1 MLIKVQLTA
10 SGTATI
16 TNGDTL
22 TPLRAITLEDAR
34 HQVTDHLTR
43 LAREQGGPVITH
55 LVDPDGEYNL
65 CFSPD
70 GNVTMATSDQVEN
83 ALNTPKPPE
92 ATPEAEPVV
101 SSPEVE
107 PVVDEP
113 LPAQLHLPEAIE
125 PPTKPEPEPE
135 RSMPA
140 PSQDLEP
147 EPAPKQVQI
156 QTPQPVQTPIVFTA
170 PQPQNTQ
177 PPAAPPAAPPTP
189 MPVVSAQPAQPQYA
203 PTPAPVLDQTP
214 QLPEQNQQFYPDAAL
229 NQPQPTANPVPSSFL
244 TQSAASGPKPTGWRA
259 VAGRLGLKVQASQA
273 QSQQWADER
282 TVSQHWPGPRTIA
295 VLNGK
300 GGAGKTPTS
309 ILLASYFARLGSGA
323 VVAADGNVTRGT
335 LGWRTEQGP
344 HNATILDMVPKTEA
358 LMDPSARNGD
368 VAAYTHHQT
377 IDQFDV
383 LRSNPLLLST
393 EQKLSPE
400 ELDGIQQVLT
410 RYYRMI
416 IWDTGNDE
424 GDSLWLRI
432 VSHADQIVVATTTR
446 TDHAEAGRLL
456 LQGLSGRDE
465 RSAALAA
472 NAVVV
477 ISQADR
483 EEPPATSLVDG
494 FAGIAREVVTIP
506 YDRAM
511 REQWLRS
518 DKLAP
523 ATRAA
528 WLHAAAAVARG
539 L

>member
-1 MLIKVQLTA
+1 MI
-10 SGTATI
+10 
-16 TNGDTL
+16 TL
-22 TPLRAITLEDAR
+22 TIGPDGSGSYEDENGIEPLAASNSEQLRALLLGKAASRAR
-34 HQVTDHLTR
+34 AQNQVVSVTARDTSGVAYLLVSPSGAIK
-43 LAREQGGPVITH
+43 LA
-55 LVDPDGEYNL
+55 D
-65 CFSPD
+65 
-70 GNVTMATSDQVEN
+70 
-83 ALNTPKPPE
+83 KPPTQQPAPPQ
-92 ATPEAEPVV
+92 ATPA
-101 SSPEVE
+101 PEE
-107 PVVDEP
+107 ND
-113 LPAQLHLPEAIE
+113 LAAQVLAAYQTH
-125 PPTKPEPEPE
+125 
-135 RSMPA
+135 
-140 PSQDLEP
+140 SQ
-147 EPAPKQVQI
+147 
-156 QTPQPVQTPIVFTA
+156 QP
-170 PQPQNTQ
+170 
-177 PPAAPPAAPPTP
+177 
-189 MPVVSAQPAQPQYA
+189 VSAQPPAGPLNQNMPQPAPQRAPQPMAQQGLPGQPVPGQQVAATQPLAQA
-203 PTPAPVLDQTP
+203 PTPPPVVPSQQPVPQQSVPQQGVQVSPPVLRAR
-214 QLPEQNQQFYPDAAL
+214 PD
-229 NQPQPTANPVPSSFL
+229 SFL
-244 TQSAASGPKPTGWRA
+244 AKSAAGGPKPTGWRA
-259 VAGRLGLKVQASQA
+259 VAGRLGFKVQASQA
-273 QSQQWADER
+273 QCQQWEDER

-309 ILLASYFARLGSGA
+309 ILLASNFARLGSGS

-344 HNATILDMVPKTEA
+344 HSATILDMVPQTEA

-456 LQGLSGRDE
+456 LQGLSSRDE

-506 YDRAM
+506 YDRSM

>member
-1 MLIKVQLTA
+1 MITLTIGPDGSGSYEDENGFEALTA
-10 SGTATI
+10 S
-16 TNGDTL
+16 DSEQ
-22 TPLRAITLEDAR
+22 LRALLLGKAASRAR
-34 HQVTDHLTR
+34 AQNQVVSVTARDTSGVAYLLVSPSGAIK
-43 LAREQGGPVITH
+43 LA
-55 LVDPDGEYNL
+55 D
-65 CFSPD
+65 
-70 GNVTMATSDQVEN
+70 
-83 ALNTPKPPE
+83 KPP
-92 ATPEAEPVV
+92 
-101 SSPEVE
+101 
-107 PVVDEP
+107 
-113 LPAQLHLPEAIE
+113 
-125 PPTKPEPEPE
+125 
-135 RSMPA
+135 
-140 PSQDLEP
+140 
-147 EPAPKQVQI
+147 
-156 QTPQPVQTPIVFTA
+156 
-170 PQPQNTQ
+170 TQ
-177 PPAAPPAAPPTP
+177 
-189 MPVVSAQPAQPQYA
+189 Q
-203 PTPAPVLDQTP
+203 PTPAPQTNAAPDLAAQVLAAYQTHSQQPVSP
-214 QLPEQNQQFYPDAAL
+214 QAPAGPL
-229 NQPQPTANPVPSSFL
+229 NQNMPQPAPQQALPQPMPQPVNQPVAATQPLAQAPTPPPVVPSQQPVPQPVPQQPVPQQSVPQPVNQPVPGQGVQVSAPVLRARPDSFL
-244 TQSAASGPKPTGWRA
+244 AKSAAGGPKPTGWRA
-259 VAGRLGLKVQASQA
+259 VAYRLGFKVQASQA
-273 QSQQWADER
+273 QCQQWEDER

-309 ILLASYFARLGSGA
+309 ILLASNFARLGSGS

-344 HNATILDMVPKTEA
+344 HNATILDMVPQTEA

-432 VSHADQIVVATTTR
+432 VSHADQIVIATTTR

-506 YDRAM
+506 YDRSM

>member
-1 MLIKVQLTA
+1 MITLTIGPDGSGSYEDENGFEALAASDSEQLRALLLGKAASRARSQNQAVSVTARDA
-10 SGTATI
+10 SGVAYLLVSPSGAIKLADKPPTQQP
-16 TNGDTL
+16 
-22 TPLRAITLEDAR
+22 TPLPPQTNAAPDLAA
-34 HQVTDHLTR
+34 QV
-43 LAREQGGPVITH
+43 LAAYQTHSQQPVSPQPPAGPVNQNM
-55 LVDPDGEYNL
+55 P
-65 CFSPD
+65 
-70 GNVTMATSDQVEN
+70 QQ
-83 ALNTPKPPE
+83 ALSQPMPQQGLPQQ
-92 ATPEAEPVV
+92 PVPQAV
-101 SSPEVE
+101 
-107 PVVDEP
+107 
-113 LPAQLHLPEAIE
+113 
-125 PPTKPEPEPE
+125 
-135 RSMPA
+135 
-140 PSQDLEP
+140 
-147 EPAPKQVQI
+147 
-156 QTPQPVQTPIVFTA
+156 PQPVNQPI
-170 PQPQNTQ
+170 PQQGVQ
-177 PPAAPPAAPPTP
+177 
-189 MPVVSAQPAQPQYA
+189 VSP
-203 PTPAPVLDQTP
+203 PVLRAR
-214 QLPEQNQQFYPDAAL
+214 PD
-229 NQPQPTANPVPSSFL
+229 SFL
-244 TQSAASGPKPTGWRA
+244 SKSAAGGPKPTGWRA
-259 VAGRLGLKVQASQA
+259 VAGRLGIKVQASQA
-273 QSQQWADER
+273 QSQQWEDER

-309 ILLASYFARLGSGA
+309 ILLASNFARLGSGS

-344 HNATILDMVPKTEA
+344 HNATILNMVPKTEA

-456 LQGLSGRDE
+456 LQGLSSRDE

-494 FAGIAREVVTIP
+494 FAGIAREVVMIP

>member
-1 MLIKVQLTA
+1 MI
-10 SGTATI
+10 
-16 TNGDTL
+16 TL
-22 TPLRAITLEDAR
+22 TIGPDGSGSYEDENGIEPLAASNSEQLRALLLGKAASRAR
-34 HQVTDHLTR
+34 AQNQVVSVTARDTSGVAYLLVSPSGAIK
-43 LAREQGGPVITH
+43 LA
-55 LVDPDGEYNL
+55 D
-65 CFSPD
+65 
-70 GNVTMATSDQVEN
+70 
-83 ALNTPKPPE
+83 KPPTQQPAPPQ
-92 ATPEAEPVV
+92 ATPAPEENDLAAQVLAAYQTHSQQPVSPQAPAPLNQNMPQPAPQQVPGQPVAATQPLAQAPTPPPVV
-101 SSPEVE
+101 
-107 PVVDEP
+107 
-113 LPAQLHLPEAIE
+113 
-125 PPTKPEPEPE
+125 
-135 RSMPA
+135 
-140 PSQDLEP
+140 PSQQP
-147 EPAPKQVQI
+147 V
-156 QTPQPVQTPIVFTA
+156 PQPVPQQPVPQQSV
-170 PQPQNTQ
+170 PQPVNQ
-177 PPAAPPAAPPTP
+177 PVNQ
-189 MPVVSAQPAQPQYA
+189 PVPGQGVQVS
-203 PTPAPVLDQTP
+203 APVLRAR
-214 QLPEQNQQFYPDAAL
+214 PD
-229 NQPQPTANPVPSSFL
+229 SFL
-244 TQSAASGPKPTGWRA
+244 AKSAAGGPKPTGWRA
-259 VAGRLGLKVQASQA
+259 VAGRLGFKVQASQA
-273 QSQQWADER
+273 QCQQWEDER

-309 ILLASYFARLGSGA
+309 ILLASNFARLGSGS

-344 HNATILDMVPKTEA
+344 HNATILDMVPQTEA

-432 VSHADQIVVATTTR
+432 VSHADQIVIATTTR

>member
-1 MLIKVQLTA
+1 MI
-10 SGTATI
+10 
-16 TNGDTL
+16 TL
-22 TPLRAITLEDAR
+22 TIGPDGSGSYEDENGIEPLAASNSEQLRALLLGKAASRAR
-34 HQVTDHLTR
+34 AQNQVVSVTARDTSGVAYLLVSPSGAIK
-43 LAREQGGPVITH
+43 LA
-55 LVDPDGEYNL
+55 D
-65 CFSPD
+65 
-70 GNVTMATSDQVEN
+70 
-83 ALNTPKPPE
+83 KPPTQQPAPPQ
-92 ATPEAEPVV
+92 ATPAPEENDLAAQVLAAYQTHSQQPVSPQAPAPLNQNMPQPAPQQVPGQPVAATQPLAQAPTPPPVV
-101 SSPEVE
+101 
-107 PVVDEP
+107 
-113 LPAQLHLPEAIE
+113 
-125 PPTKPEPEPE
+125 
-135 RSMPA
+135 
-140 PSQDLEP
+140 PSQQP
-147 EPAPKQVQI
+147 V
-156 QTPQPVQTPIVFTA
+156 PQPVPQQPVPQQSV
-170 PQPQNTQ
+170 PQPVNQ
-177 PPAAPPAAPPTP
+177 PVPGQG
-189 MPVVSAQPAQPQYA
+189 VQVS
-203 PTPAPVLDQTP
+203 APVLRAR
-214 QLPEQNQQFYPDAAL
+214 PD
-229 NQPQPTANPVPSSFL
+229 SFL
-244 TQSAASGPKPTGWRA
+244 AKSAAGGPKPTGWRA
-259 VAGRLGLKVQASQA
+259 VAGRLGFKVQASQA
-273 QSQQWADER
+273 QCQQWEDER

-309 ILLASYFARLGSGA
+309 ILLASNFARLGSGS

-344 HNATILDMVPKTEA
+344 HNATILDMVPQTEA

-368 VAAYTHHQT
+368 VAAFTHHQT

-432 VSHADQIVVATTTR
+432 VSHADQIVIATTTR

-456 LQGLSGRDE
+456 LQGLSSRDE

-506 YDRAM
+506 YDRSM

>member
-1 MLIKVQLTA
+1 MI
-10 SGTATI
+10 
-16 TNGDTL
+16 TL
-22 TPLRAITLEDAR
+22 TIGPDGSGSYEDENGIEPLAASNSEQLRALLLGKAASRAR
-34 HQVTDHLTR
+34 AQNQVVSVTARDPSGVAYLLVSPSGAIK
-43 LAREQGGPVITH
+43 LA
-55 LVDPDGEYNL
+55 D
-65 CFSPD
+65 
-70 GNVTMATSDQVEN
+70 
-83 ALNTPKPPE
+83 KPP
-92 ATPEAEPVV
+92 TQQPV
-101 SSPEVE
+101 SPQ
-107 PVVDEP
+107 
-113 LPAQLHLPEAIE
+113 A
-125 PPTKPEPEPE
+125 
-135 RSMPA
+135 PA
-140 PSQDLEP
+140 PLNQNMP
-147 EPAPKQVQI
+147 QPA
-156 QTPQPVQTPIVFTA
+156 PQPV
-170 PQPQNTQ
+170 PQQSVPGQPVAATQ
-177 PPAAPPAAPPTP
+177 PL
-189 MPVVSAQPAQPQYA
+189 AQA
-203 PTPAPVLDQTP
+203 PTPPPVVPSQQPVPQPVPQQPVPHQSVPQPVNQPVPGQGVQVSAPVLRAR
-214 QLPEQNQQFYPDAAL
+214 PD
-229 NQPQPTANPVPSSFL
+229 SFL
-244 TQSAASGPKPTGWRA
+244 AKSAAGGPKPTGWRA
-259 VAGRLGLKVQASQA
+259 VAGRLGFKVQASQA
-273 QSQQWADER
+273 QCQQWEDER

-309 ILLASYFARLGSGA
+309 ILLASNFARLGSGS

-344 HNATILDMVPKTEA
+344 HNATILDMVPQTEA

-416 IWDTGNDE
+416 TWDTGNDE

-506 YDRAM
+506 YDRSM

>member
-1 MLIKVQLTA
+1 MITLTIGSDGSGSYEDENGVESLTA
-10 SGTATI
+10 SSQEQLRSLLLGRAAARARQE
-16 TNGDTL
+16 GQ
-22 TPLRAITLEDAR
+22 PLRVAAKDTSGL
-34 HQVTDHLTR
+34 
-43 LAREQGGPVITH
+43 TH
-55 LVDPDGEYNL
+55 LLITPSGAISLAKAEE
-65 CFSPD
+65 P
-70 GNVTMATSDQVEN
+70 TPEPTSQS
-83 ALNTPKPPE
+83 TPVNQMPTVPAP
-92 ATPEAEPVV
+92 ATPAQPVAA
-101 SSPEVE
+101 
-107 PVVDEP
+107 
-113 LPAQLHLPEAIE
+113 PASAPQP
-125 PPTKPEPEPE
+125 
-135 RSMPA
+135 MPA
-140 PSQDLEP
+140 PT
-147 EPAPKQVQI
+147 QV
-156 QTPQPVQTPIVFTA
+156 
-170 PQPQNTQ
+170 N
-177 PPAAPPAAPPTP
+177 
-189 MPVVSAQPAQPQYA
+189 QPAQA
-203 PTPAPVLDQTP
+203 MATPAPQQPIPQGMPVYQPAPAQQAPQVMPNQVNQPTFQDVPANYAPQQALTP
-214 QLPEQNQQFYPDAAL
+214 QNAPSFQMGTAPAPVSRPRPD
-229 NQPQPTANPVPSSFL
+229 SFL
-244 TQSAASGPKPTGWRA
+244 SQSSAGGPKPTGWRA

-273 QSQQWADER
+273 QCQQWEDER

-309 ILLASYFARLGSGA
+309 ILLASNFARLGSGS

-344 HNATILDMVPKTEA
+344 HNATILDMVPQTEV

-393 EQKLSPE
+393 EQKLTPE

-432 VSHADQIVVATTTR
+432 VSHADQIVIATTTR

-456 LQGLSGRDE
+456 LQGLSSRDE

>member
-1 MLIKVQLTA
+1 MI
-10 SGTATI
+10 
-16 TNGDTL
+16 TL
-22 TPLRAITLEDAR
+22 TIGPDGSGSYEDENGIEPLAASNSEQLRALLLGKAASRAR
-34 HQVTDHLTR
+34 AQNQVVSVTARDTSGVAYLLVSPSGAIK
-43 LAREQGGPVITH
+43 LA
-55 LVDPDGEYNL
+55 D
-65 CFSPD
+65 
-70 GNVTMATSDQVEN
+70 
-83 ALNTPKPPE
+83 KPPTQQPVSPQ
-92 ATPEAEPVV
+92 ATPAPEENDLAAQVLAAYQTHSQQPVSPQAPAPLNQNMPQPAPQQVPGQPVAATQPLAQAPTPPPVV
-101 SSPEVE
+101 
-107 PVVDEP
+107 
-113 LPAQLHLPEAIE
+113 
-125 PPTKPEPEPE
+125 
-135 RSMPA
+135 
-140 PSQDLEP
+140 PSQQP
-147 EPAPKQVQI
+147 V
-156 QTPQPVQTPIVFTA
+156 PQPVPQQPVPQQSV
-170 PQPQNTQ
+170 PQPVNQ
-177 PPAAPPAAPPTP
+177 PVPGQG
-189 MPVVSAQPAQPQYA
+189 VQVS
-203 PTPAPVLDQTP
+203 APVLRAR
-214 QLPEQNQQFYPDAAL
+214 PD
-229 NQPQPTANPVPSSFL
+229 SFL
-244 TQSAASGPKPTGWRA
+244 AKSAAGGPKPTGWRA
-259 VAGRLGLKVQASQA
+259 VAGRLGFKVQASQA
-273 QSQQWADER
+273 QCQQWEDER

-309 ILLASYFARLGSGA
+309 ILLASNFARLGSGS

-344 HNATILDMVPKTEA
+344 HNATILDMVPQTEA

-393 EQKLSPE
+393 EQKLSPK

-432 VSHADQIVVATTTR
+432 VSHADQIVIATTTR

>member
-1 MLIKVQLTA
+1 MLLKVQLTA
-10 SGTATI
+10 SGTASI

-22 TPLRAITLEDAR
+22 TPLRAADLATAR
-34 HQVTDHLTR
+34 ALVTDQLIQM
-43 LAREQGGPVITH
+43 AREQNAAVITQ
-55 LVDPDGEYNL
+55 LTEPGGQYNL

-83 ALNTPKPPE
+83 ALNPPKLPE
-92 ATPEAEPVV
+92 TTPVV
-101 SSPEVE
+101 FSPEPDQEEEIVE
-107 PVVDEP
+107 EP
-113 LPAQLHLPEAIE
+113 LGQDFFENFE
-125 PPTKPEPEPE
+125 PNQGAPTPQIA
-135 RSMPA
+135 PA
-140 PSQDLEP
+140 PVLSQLDT
-147 EPAPKQVQI
+147 PAPEQVQI
-156 QTPQPVQTPIVFTA
+156 QTSQPVQTPLVFTA

-177 PPAAPPAAPPTP
+177 PLAAQNLPAATPSP

-229 NQPQPTANPVPSSFL
+229 NQPQPTANPAPSSFL

-273 QSQQWADER
+273 QCQQWEDER

-309 ILLASYFARLGSGA
+309 ILLASNFARLGSGS

-344 HNATILDMVPKTEA
+344 HNATILDMVPQTEA

-393 EQKLSPE
+393 EQKLTPE

-465 RSAALAA
+465 RSATLAA

>member
-1 MLIKVQLTA
+1 MI
-10 SGTATI
+10 
-16 TNGDTL
+16 TL
-22 TPLRAITLEDAR
+22 TIGPDGSGSYEDENGIEPLAASNSEQLRALLLGKAASRAR
-34 HQVTDHLTR
+34 AQNQVVSVTARDTSGVAYLLVSPSGAIK
-43 LAREQGGPVITH
+43 LA
-55 LVDPDGEYNL
+55 D
-65 CFSPD
+65 
-70 GNVTMATSDQVEN
+70 
-83 ALNTPKPPE
+83 KPPTQQPVSPQ
-92 ATPEAEPVV
+92 ATPAPEENDLAAQVLAAYQTHSQQPVSPQAPAPLNQNMPQPAPQQVPGQPVAATQPLAQAPTPPPVV
-101 SSPEVE
+101 
-107 PVVDEP
+107 
-113 LPAQLHLPEAIE
+113 
-125 PPTKPEPEPE
+125 
-135 RSMPA
+135 
-140 PSQDLEP
+140 PSQQP
-147 EPAPKQVQI
+147 V
-156 QTPQPVQTPIVFTA
+156 PQPVPQQPVPQQSV
-170 PQPQNTQ
+170 PQPVNQ
-177 PPAAPPAAPPTP
+177 PVPGQG
-189 MPVVSAQPAQPQYA
+189 VQVSQ
-203 PTPAPVLDQTP
+203 PVLRARP
-214 QLPEQNQQFYPDAAL
+214 N
-229 NQPQPTANPVPSSFL
+229 SFL
-244 TQSAASGPKPTGWRA
+244 AKSAAGGPKPTGWRA

-273 QSQQWADER
+273 QCQQWEDER

-309 ILLASYFARLGSGA
+309 ILLASNFARLGSGS

-344 HNATILDMVPKTEA
+344 HNATILDMVPQTEA

-393 EQKLSPE
+393 EQKLSPK

-432 VSHADQIVVATTTR
+432 VSHADQIVIATTTR

-506 YDRAM
+506 YDRSM

>member
-1 MLIKVQLTA
+1 MPGQVNQSA
-10 SGTATI
+10 FQGVP
-16 TNGDTL
+16 TNYAQQQAL
-22 TPLRAITLEDAR
+22 TP
-34 HQVTDHLTR
+34 Q
-43 LAREQGGPVITH
+43 
-55 LVDPDGEYNL
+55 N
-65 CFSPD
+65 
-70 GNVTMATSDQVEN
+70 
-83 ALNTPKPPE
+83 
-92 ATPEAEPVV
+92 
-101 SSPEVE
+101 
-107 PVVDEP
+107 
-113 LPAQLHLPEAIE
+113 
-125 PPTKPEPEPE
+125 
-135 RSMPA
+135 A
-140 PSQDLEP
+140 PSLQMG
-147 EPAPKQVQI
+147 
-156 QTPQPVQTPIVFTA
+156 T
-170 PQPQNTQ
+170 
-177 PPAAPPAAPPTP
+177 
-189 MPVVSAQPAQPQYA
+189 A
-203 PTPAPVLDQTP
+203 PTPVSRPR
-214 QLPEQNQQFYPDAAL
+214 PD
-229 NQPQPTANPVPSSFL
+229 SFL
-244 TQSAASGPKPTGWRA
+244 AQSSAGGPKPTGWRA
-259 VAGRLGLKVQASQA
+259 VAGRLGFKVQASQA
-273 QSQQWADER
+273 QCQQWEDER

-309 ILLASYFARLGSGA
+309 ILLASNFARLGSGS

-344 HNATILDMVPKTEA
+344 HNATILDMVPKTET

-393 EQKLSPE
+393 EQKLTPE

-432 VSHADQIVVATTTR
+432 VSHADQIVIATTTR

-465 RSAALAA
+465 RSTALAA

>member
-34 HQVTDHLTR
+34 HQVTDHLTK

-83 ALNTPKPPE
+83 ALNPPKLPE
-92 ATPEAEPVV
+92 ATPVV
-101 SSPEVE
+101 SSPEAEPPVEE
-107 PVVDEP
+107 PVPEQVD
-113 LPAQLHLPEAIE
+113 LPEVIE
-125 PPTKPEPEPE
+125 PPTKPEPE

-140 PSQDLEP
+140 PSQEPAPEP
-147 EPAPKQVQI
+147 EPEQVQI
-156 QTPQPVQTPIVFTA
+156 QTSQPVQTPPVFTA

-177 PPAAPPAAPPTP
+177 QPLAAQNVAAATPSP
-189 MPVVSAQPAQPQYA
+189 MPVVSAQPVQPQYA

-214 QLPEQNQQFYPDAAL
+214 QLPEQNQQFYPDATL
-229 NQPQPTANPVPSSFL
+229 NQPQPTANLAPSSFL

-259 VAGRLGLKVQASQA
+259 VAGRLGLKVQASQT

-309 ILLASYFARLGSGA
+309 ILLASYFARLGSGS

-344 HNATILDMVPKTEA
+344 HNATILDMVPQTEA

-368 VAAYTHHQT
+368 VAAFTHHQT

-393 EQKLSPE
+393 EQKLTPE

-432 VSHADQIVVATTTR
+432 VSHADQIVIATTTR

-456 LQGLSGRDE
+456 LQGLSSRDE

-506 YDRAM
+506 YDRSM

>member
-1 MLIKVQLTA
+1 MI
-10 SGTATI
+10 
-16 TNGDTL
+16 TL
-22 TPLRAITLEDAR
+22 TIGPDGSGSYEDENGIEPLAASNSEQLRALLLGKAASRAR
-34 HQVTDHLTR
+34 AQNQVVSVTARDTSGVAYLLVSPSGAIK
-43 LAREQGGPVITH
+43 LA
-55 LVDPDGEYNL
+55 D
-65 CFSPD
+65 
-70 GNVTMATSDQVEN
+70 
-83 ALNTPKPPE
+83 KPPTQQPAPPQ
-92 ATPEAEPVV
+92 ATPAPDLAAQVLAAYQTHSQQPV
-101 SSPEVE
+101 SPQ
-107 PVVDEP
+107 
-113 LPAQLHLPEAIE
+113 A
-125 PPTKPEPEPE
+125 
-135 RSMPA
+135 PA
-140 PSQDLEP
+140 PLNQNMP
-147 EPAPKQVQI
+147 QPA
-156 QTPQPVQTPIVFTA
+156 PQPV
-170 PQPQNTQ
+170 PQQSVPGQPVAATQ
-177 PPAAPPAAPPTP
+177 PL
-189 MPVVSAQPAQPQYA
+189 AQA
-203 PTPAPVLDQTP
+203 PTPPPVVPSQQPVPQPVPQQPVPQQSVPQPVNQPVPQQGVHVSPPVLRAR
-214 QLPEQNQQFYPDAAL
+214 PD
-229 NQPQPTANPVPSSFL
+229 SFL
-244 TQSAASGPKPTGWRA
+244 AKSAAGGPKPTGWRA

-273 QSQQWADER
+273 QCQQWEDER

-309 ILLASYFARLGSGA
+309 ILLASNFARLGSGS

-344 HNATILDMVPKTEA
+344 HNATILDMVPQTEA

-393 EQKLSPE
+393 EQKLTPE

-506 YDRAM
+506 YDRSM

>member
-1 MLIKVQLTA
+1 MLLKVQITA
-10 SGTATI
+10 SGTASI
-16 TNGDTL
+16 NDGDTL
-22 TPLRAITLEDAR
+22 TPLRAADLSTAR
-34 HQVTDHLTR
+34 ALVTEHLTQM
-43 LAREQGGPVITH
+43 AREKNAAVITH
-55 LVDPDGEYNL
+55 LVEPDGEYDL
-65 CFSPD
+65 CFLAD

-83 ALNTPKPPE
+83 ALNTPKLPE
-92 ATPEAEPVV
+92 TTPVAF
-101 SSPEVE
+101 SPEPDQDQDE
-107 PVVDEP
+107 NKEIVDEP
-113 LPAQLHLPEAIE
+113 LGPDFFENIQPNQGA
-125 PPTKPEPEPE
+125 PTPQIA
-135 RSMPA
+135 PA
-140 PSQDLEP
+140 PALSQLD
-147 EPAPKQVQI
+147 
-156 QTPQPVQTPIVFTA
+156 
-170 PQPQNTQ
+170 
-177 PPAAPPAAPPTP
+177 
-189 MPVVSAQPAQPQYA
+189 
-203 PTPAPVLDQTP
+203 TPAPVSNTPAPMQVPTTPVVPTDFYQSPPTPSTQIFTNQPP

-229 NQPQPTANPVPSSFL
+229 NQPQPTANPVPGQPVQVSPPVLRPRPDSFL

-259 VAGRLGLKVQASQA
+259 VAGRLGLKVQASQT

-309 ILLASYFARLGSGA
+309 ILLASYFARLGSGS

-344 HNATILDMVPKTEA
+344 HNATILDMVPQTEA

-393 EQKLSPE
+393 EQKLTPE

-432 VSHADQIVVATTTR
+432 VSHADQIVIATTTR

-506 YDRAM
+506 YDRSM

>member
-1 MLIKVQLTA
+1 MI
-10 SGTATI
+10 
-16 TNGDTL
+16 TL
-22 TPLRAITLEDAR
+22 TIGPDGSGSYEDENGIEPLAASNSEQLRALLLGKAASRAR
-34 HQVTDHLTR
+34 AQNQVVSVTARDTSGVAYLLVSPSGAIK
-43 LAREQGGPVITH
+43 LA
-55 LVDPDGEYNL
+55 D
-65 CFSPD
+65 
-70 GNVTMATSDQVEN
+70 
-83 ALNTPKPPE
+83 KPPTQQPAPPQ
-92 ATPEAEPVV
+92 ATPAPDLAAQVLAAYQTHSQQPV
-101 SSPEVE
+101 SPQ
-107 PVVDEP
+107 
-113 LPAQLHLPEAIE
+113 A
-125 PPTKPEPEPE
+125 
-135 RSMPA
+135 PA
-140 PSQDLEP
+140 PLNQNMP
-147 EPAPKQVQI
+147 QPA
-156 QTPQPVQTPIVFTA
+156 PQPV
-170 PQPQNTQ
+170 PQQSVPGQPVAATQ
-177 PPAAPPAAPPTP
+177 PL
-189 MPVVSAQPAQPQYA
+189 AQA
-203 PTPAPVLDQTP
+203 PTPPPVVPSQQPVPQPVPQQPVPQQSVPQPVNQPVPQQGVHVSPPVLRAR
-214 QLPEQNQQFYPDAAL
+214 PD
-229 NQPQPTANPVPSSFL
+229 SFL
-244 TQSAASGPKPTGWRA
+244 AKSAAGGPKPTGWRA
-259 VAGRLGLKVQASQA
+259 VAGRLGIKVQASQA
-273 QSQQWADER
+273 QCQQWEDER

-309 ILLASYFARLGSGA
+309 ILLASNFARLGSGS

-344 HNATILDMVPKTEA
+344 HNATILDMVPQTEA

-368 VAAYTHHQT
+368 VAAFTHHQT

-506 YDRAM
+506 YDRSM

>member
-1 MLIKVQLTA
+1 MITLTIGPDGSGSYEDENGIEPLTA
-10 SGTATI
+10 S
-16 TNGDTL
+16 DSEQ
-22 TPLRAITLEDAR
+22 LRALLLGKAASRAR
-34 HQVTDHLTR
+34 AQN
-43 LAREQGGPVITH
+43 Q
-55 LVDPDGEYNL
+55 
-65 CFSPD
+65 
-70 GNVTMATSDQVEN
+70 
-83 ALNTPKPPE
+83 
-92 ATPEAEPVV
+92 VV
-101 SSPEVE
+101 SVTARDNAGVAYLLVSPSG
-107 PVVDEP
+107 
-113 LPAQLHLPEAIE
+113 AIKLADK
-125 PPTKPEPEPE
+125 PQQPT
-135 RSMPA
+135 PA
-140 PSQDLEP
+140 P
-147 EPAPKQVQI
+147 
-156 QTPQPVQTPIVFTA
+156 QTS
-170 PQPQNTQ
+170 
-177 PPAAPPAAPPTP
+177 AAPDLAAQVLAAYQTHSQQP
-189 MPVVSAQPAQPQYA
+189 VSAQPPAGPLNQNMPQRAPQPMPQPVNQPVAATQPLAQA
-203 PTPAPVLDQTP
+203 PTPVPVVPSQQPVPQPLPQQPVPQQSVPQQGVQVSAPVLRAR
-214 QLPEQNQQFYPDAAL
+214 PD
-229 NQPQPTANPVPSSFL
+229 SFL
-244 TQSAASGPKPTGWRA
+244 AKSSAGGPKPTGWRA
-259 VAGRLGLKVQASQA
+259 VAGRLGFKVQASQA
-273 QSQQWADER
+273 QCQQWEDER

-309 ILLASYFARLGSGA
+309 ILLASNFARLGSGS

-393 EQKLSPE
+393 EQKLTPE

-432 VSHADQIVVATTTR
+432 VSHADQIVIATTTR

-456 LQGLSGRDE
+456 LQGLSSRDE

-494 FAGIAREVVTIP
+494 FADIAREVVTIP
-506 YDRAM
+506 YDRSM

>member
-1 MLIKVQLTA
+1 MITLTIGSDGSGSYEDENGVESLTA
-10 SGTATI
+10 SSQEQLRSLLLGRAAARARQE
-16 TNGDTL
+16 GQ
-22 TPLRAITLEDAR
+22 PLRVAAKDTSGL
-34 HQVTDHLTR
+34 
-43 LAREQGGPVITH
+43 TH
-55 LVDPDGEYNL
+55 LLITPSGAISLAKAEE
-65 CFSPD
+65 P
-70 GNVTMATSDQVEN
+70 TPEPTSQS
-83 ALNTPKPPE
+83 TPVNQMPTVPAP
-92 ATPEAEPVV
+92 ATPAQPVAA
-101 SSPEVE
+101 SASAPQ
-107 PVVDEP
+107 P
-113 LPAQLHLPEAIE
+113 
-125 PPTKPEPEPE
+125 
-135 RSMPA
+135 MPA
-140 PSQDLEP
+140 PT
-147 EPAPKQVQI
+147 QV
-156 QTPQPVQTPIVFTA
+156 
-170 PQPQNTQ
+170 N
-177 PPAAPPAAPPTP
+177 
-189 MPVVSAQPAQPQYA
+189 QPAQA
-203 PTPAPVLDQTP
+203 MATPAPQQPIPQGMPVYQPAPAQQAPQVMPNQVNQPTFQDVPANYAPQQALTP
-214 QLPEQNQQFYPDAAL
+214 QNAPSFQMGTAPAPVSRPRPD
-229 NQPQPTANPVPSSFL
+229 SFL
-244 TQSAASGPKPTGWRA
+244 SQSSAGGPKPTGWRA

-273 QSQQWADER
+273 QCQQWEDER

-309 ILLASYFARLGSGA
+309 ILLASNFARLGSGS

-344 HNATILDMVPKTEA
+344 HNATILDMVPQTEV

-393 EQKLSPE
+393 EQKLTPE

-432 VSHADQIVVATTTR
+432 VSHADQIVIATTTR

-456 LQGLSGRDE
+456 LQGLSSRDE

>member
-1 MLIKVQLTA
+1 MI
-10 SGTATI
+10 
-16 TNGDTL
+16 TL
-22 TPLRAITLEDAR
+22 TIGPDGSGSYEDENGVEPLAASNSEQLRALLLGKAASRAR
-34 HQVTDHLTR
+34 AQNQVVSVTARDTSGVAYLLVSPSGAIK
-43 LAREQGGPVITH
+43 LA
-55 LVDPDGEYNL
+55 D
-65 CFSPD
+65 
-70 GNVTMATSDQVEN
+70 
-83 ALNTPKPPE
+83 KPPTQQPAPPQ
-92 ATPEAEPVV
+92 ATPAP
-101 SSPEVE
+101 
-107 PVVDEP
+107 D
-113 LPAQLHLPEAIE
+113 LAAQVLAAYQTH
-125 PPTKPEPEPE
+125 
-135 RSMPA
+135 
-140 PSQDLEP
+140 SQR
-147 EPAPKQVQI
+147 A
-156 QTPQPVQTPIVFTA
+156 PQPVPGQPMPQQPLPQQSV
-170 PQPQNTQ
+170 PQPVPGQQVPGQPVAATQ
-177 PPAAPPAAPPTP
+177 PL
-189 MPVVSAQPAQPQYA
+189 AQA
-203 PTPAPVLDQTP
+203 PTPVVPSQQPVP
-214 QLPEQNQQFYPDAAL
+214 QQSVPQPMPQPVPEQPVQVSPPVSRPRPD
-229 NQPQPTANPVPSSFL
+229 SFL
-244 TQSAASGPKPTGWRA
+244 AKSAAGGPKPTGWRA
-259 VAGRLGLKVQASQA
+259 VAGRLGFKVQASQA
-273 QSQQWADER
+273 QCQQWEDER

-309 ILLASYFARLGSGA
+309 ILLASNFARLGSGS

-344 HNATILDMVPKTEA
+344 HNATILDMVPQTEA

-393 EQKLSPE
+393 EQKLSPK

-432 VSHADQIVVATTTR
+432 VSHADQIVIATTTR

>member
-1 MLIKVQLTA
+1 MITLTIGSDGSGSYEDENGVESLTA
-10 SGTATI
+10 SSQEQLRSLLLGRAAARARQE
-16 TNGDTL
+16 GQ
-22 TPLRAITLEDAR
+22 PLRVAAKDTSGL
-34 HQVTDHLTR
+34 
-43 LAREQGGPVITH
+43 TH
-55 LVDPDGEYNL
+55 LLITPSGAISLAKAEE
-65 CFSPD
+65 P
-70 GNVTMATSDQVEN
+70 TPEPTSQS
-83 ALNTPKPPE
+83 TPVNQMPTVPAP
-92 ATPEAEPVV
+92 ATPAQPVAA
-101 SSPEVE
+101 
-107 PVVDEP
+107 
-113 LPAQLHLPEAIE
+113 PASAPQP
-125 PPTKPEPEPE
+125 
-135 RSMPA
+135 MPA
-140 PSQDLEP
+140 PT
-147 EPAPKQVQI
+147 QVN
-156 QTPQPVQTPIVFTA
+156 QPVQAMAAAA
-170 PQPQNTQ
+170 PQQPMPQGVPLYQPAPAQQAPQVMPDQVNQPTFQGVPANYAPQQALAPQN
-177 PPAAPPAAPPTP
+177 APSFQMGTA
-189 MPVVSAQPAQPQYA
+189 
-203 PTPAPVLDQTP
+203 PAPVSRP
-214 QLPEQNQQFYPDAAL
+214 RPD
-229 NQPQPTANPVPSSFL
+229 SFL
-244 TQSAASGPKPTGWRA
+244 SQSSAGGPKPTGWRA

-273 QSQQWADER
+273 QCQQWEDER

-309 ILLASYFARLGSGA
+309 ILLASNFARLGSGS

-344 HNATILDMVPKTEA
+344 HNATILDMVPQTEV

-393 EQKLSPE
+393 EQKLTPE

-432 VSHADQIVVATTTR
+432 VSHADQIVIATTTR

-456 LQGLSGRDE
+456 LQGLSSRDE

>member
-1 MLIKVQLTA
+1 MITLTIGSDGSGSYEDENGVESLTA
-10 SGTATI
+10 SSQEQLRSLLLGRAAARARQE
-16 TNGDTL
+16 GQ
-22 TPLRAITLEDAR
+22 PLRVAAKDTS
-34 HQVTDHLTR
+34 
-43 LAREQGGPVITH
+43 GITH
-55 LVDPDGEYNL
+55 LLITPSGAISLAKAEE
-65 CFSPD
+65 P
-70 GNVTMATSDQVEN
+70 TPEPTSQS
-83 ALNTPKPPE
+83 TPVNQMPTVPAP
-92 ATPEAEPVV
+92 ATPAQPVAA
-101 SSPEVE
+101 
-107 PVVDEP
+107 
-113 LPAQLHLPEAIE
+113 PASAPQP
-125 PPTKPEPEPE
+125 
-135 RSMPA
+135 MPA
-140 PSQDLEP
+140 PT
-147 EPAPKQVQI
+147 QV
-156 QTPQPVQTPIVFTA
+156 
-170 PQPQNTQ
+170 N
-177 PPAAPPAAPPTP
+177 
-189 MPVVSAQPAQPQYA
+189 QPAQAMAAAAPQQPMPQGVPLYQPAPAQQAPQVMPDQVNQPTFQGVPANYA
-203 PTPAPVLDQTP
+203 PQQALAPQNAPSFQMGTAPAPVSRP
-214 QLPEQNQQFYPDAAL
+214 RPD
-229 NQPQPTANPVPSSFL
+229 SFL
-244 TQSAASGPKPTGWRA
+244 SQSSAGGPKPTGWRA

-273 QSQQWADER
+273 QCQQWEDER

-309 ILLASYFARLGSGA
+309 ILLASNFARLGSGS

-344 HNATILDMVPKTEA
+344 HNATILDMVPQTEV

-393 EQKLSPE
+393 EQKLTPE

-432 VSHADQIVVATTTR
+432 VSHADQIVIATTTR

>member
-1 MLIKVQLTA
+1 MI
-10 SGTATI
+10 
-16 TNGDTL
+16 TL
-22 TPLRAITLEDAR
+22 TIGPDGSGSYEDENGFEALAASDSEQLRALLLGKAASRAR
-34 HQVTDHLTR
+34 AQNQVVSVTARDTSGVAYLLVSPSGAIK
-43 LAREQGGPVITH
+43 LADKSPTQQPTPAPQTNAA
-55 LVDPDGEYNL
+55 PDL
-65 CFSPD
+65 
-70 GNVTMATSDQVEN
+70 ADQVL
-83 ALNTPKPPE
+83 AAYQTHSQQPVSPP
-92 ATPEAEPVV
+92 P
-101 SSPEVE
+101 
-107 PVVDEP
+107 
-113 LPAQLHLPEAIE
+113 
-125 PPTKPEPEPE
+125 
-135 RSMPA
+135 PA
-140 PSQDLEP
+140 PVNQNMP
-147 EPAPKQVQI
+147 QPAPQQALP
-156 QTPQPVQTPIVFTA
+156 QPMPQPVN
-170 PQPQNTQ
+170 QPVAATQ
-177 PPAAPPAAPPTP
+177 PL
-189 MPVVSAQPAQPQYA
+189 AQA
-203 PTPAPVLDQTP
+203 PTPAPVVPSQQPVP
-214 QLPEQNQQFYPDAAL
+214 QRA
-229 NQPQPTANPVPSSFL
+229 PQPVPGQPVPEPGVQVSAPVLRARPDSFL
-244 TQSAASGPKPTGWRA
+244 AKSAAGGPKPTGWRA
-259 VAGRLGLKVQASQA
+259 VAGRLGFKVQASQA
-273 QSQQWADER
+273 QCQQWEDER

-309 ILLASYFARLGSGA
+309 ILLASNFARLGSGS

-344 HNATILDMVPKTEA
+344 HNATILDMVPQTEA

-456 LQGLSGRDE
+456 LQGLASRDE

>member
-1 MLIKVQLTA
+1 MITLTIGPDGSGSYEDENGFEALTA
-10 SGTATI
+10 S
-16 TNGDTL
+16 DSEQ
-22 TPLRAITLEDAR
+22 LRALLLGKAASRARAQNQVVSVTARDASG
-34 HQVTDHLTR
+34 VAYLLVSPSGAIK
-43 LAREQGGPVITH
+43 LA
-55 LVDPDGEYNL
+55 D
-65 CFSPD
+65 
-70 GNVTMATSDQVEN
+70 
-83 ALNTPKPPE
+83 KPPTQQPAPPQ
-92 ATPEAEPVV
+92 ATPAPEENDLAAQVLAAYQTHSQQPVSPQAPAGPLNQNMPQPAPQRAPQPMPQQPVPQQGLPQQSVPGQPVAATQPLAQAPTPPPVV
-101 SSPEVE
+101 PSQQ
-107 PVVDEP
+107 PVPQP
-113 LPAQLHLPEAIE
+113 LPQQ
-125 PPTKPEPEPE
+125 
-135 RSMPA
+135 S
-140 PSQDLEP
+140 
-147 EPAPKQVQI
+147 V
-156 QTPQPVQTPIVFTA
+156 PQPVNQPV
-170 PQPQNTQ
+170 PQQGVQ
-177 PPAAPPAAPPTP
+177 
-189 MPVVSAQPAQPQYA
+189 VS
-203 PTPAPVLDQTP
+203 APVLRAR
-214 QLPEQNQQFYPDAAL
+214 PD
-229 NQPQPTANPVPSSFL
+229 SFL
-244 TQSAASGPKPTGWRA
+244 AKSAAGGPKPTGWRA
-259 VAGRLGLKVQASQA
+259 VAYRLGFKVQASQA
-273 QSQQWADER
+273 QCQQWEDER

-309 ILLASYFARLGSGA
+309 ILLASNFARLGSGS

-344 HNATILDMVPKTEA
+344 HNATILDMVPQTEA
-358 LMDPSARNGD
+358 
-368 VAAYTHHQT
+368 
-377 IDQFDV
+377 
-383 LRSNPLLLST
+383 
-393 EQKLSPE
+393 
-400 ELDGIQQVLT
+400 LT

>member
-1 MLIKVQLTA
+1 LI
-10 SGTATI
+10 
-16 TNGDTL
+16 TL
-22 TPLRAITLEDAR
+22 TIGPDGSGSYEDENGIEPLAASNSEQLRALLLGKAASRAR
-34 HQVTDHLTR
+34 VQNQIVSVTARDTSGVAYLLVSPSGAIK
-43 LAREQGGPVITH
+43 LA
-55 LVDPDGEYNL
+55 D
-65 CFSPD
+65 
-70 GNVTMATSDQVEN
+70 
-83 ALNTPKPPE
+83 KPP
-92 ATPEAEPVV
+92 T
-101 SSPEVE
+101 
-107 PVVDEP
+107 
-113 LPAQLHLPEAIE
+113 QQ
-125 PPTKPEPEPE
+125 
-135 RSMPA
+135 PA
-140 PSQDLEP
+140 P
-147 EPAPKQVQI
+147 
-156 QTPQPVQTPIVFTA
+156 PQ
-170 PQPQNTQ
+170 
-177 PPAAPPAAPPTP
+177 
-189 MPVVSAQPAQPQYA
+189 
-203 PTPAPVLDQTP
+203 PTPAPQTNAAPDLAAQVLAAYQTHSQRAP
-214 QLPEQNQQFYPDAAL
+214 QPVPGQPMPQQPLPQQSVPQPVPGQQVPGQPVAATQPL
-229 NQPQPTANPVPSSFL
+229 AQAPTPVVPSQQPVPQQSVSQPVNQPVSQQGVQVSPPVLRARPNSFL
-244 TQSAASGPKPTGWRA
+244 AKSAAGGPKPTGWRA
-259 VAGRLGLKVQASQA
+259 VAGRLGFKVQASQA
-273 QSQQWADER
+273 QCQQWEDER

-309 ILLASYFARLGSGA
+309 ILLASNFARLGSGS

-344 HNATILDMVPKTEA
+344 HNATILDMVPQTEA

-506 YDRAM
+506 YDRSM

>member
-1 MLIKVQLTA
+1 MI
-10 SGTATI
+10 
-16 TNGDTL
+16 TL
-22 TPLRAITLEDAR
+22 TIGPDGSGSYEDENGIEPLAASNSEQLRALLLGKAASRAR
-34 HQVTDHLTR
+34 AQNQVVSVTARDTSGVAYLLVSPSGAIK
-43 LAREQGGPVITH
+43 LA
-55 LVDPDGEYNL
+55 D
-65 CFSPD
+65 
-70 GNVTMATSDQVEN
+70 
-83 ALNTPKPPE
+83 KPPTQQPAPPQ
-92 ATPEAEPVV
+92 ATPAPEENDLAAQVLAAYQTHSQQPVSPQAPAPLNQNMPQPAPQQVPGQPVAATQPLAQAPTPPPVV
-101 SSPEVE
+101 
-107 PVVDEP
+107 
-113 LPAQLHLPEAIE
+113 
-125 PPTKPEPEPE
+125 
-135 RSMPA
+135 
-140 PSQDLEP
+140 PSQQP
-147 EPAPKQVQI
+147 V
-156 QTPQPVQTPIVFTA
+156 PQPVPQQPVPQQSV
-170 PQPQNTQ
+170 PQPVNQ
-177 PPAAPPAAPPTP
+177 PVPGQG
-189 MPVVSAQPAQPQYA
+189 VQVS
-203 PTPAPVLDQTP
+203 APVLRAR
-214 QLPEQNQQFYPDAAL
+214 PD
-229 NQPQPTANPVPSSFL
+229 SFL
-244 TQSAASGPKPTGWRA
+244 AKSAAGGPKPTGWRA
-259 VAGRLGLKVQASQA
+259 VAGRLGFKVQASQA
-273 QSQQWADER
+273 QCQQWEDER

-309 ILLASYFARLGSGA
+309 ILLASNFARLGSGS

-344 HNATILDMVPKTEA
+344 HNATILDMVPQTEA

-393 EQKLSPE
+393 EQKLSPK

-432 VSHADQIVVATTTR
+432 VSHADQIVIATTTR

-506 YDRAM
+506 YDRSM

>member
-1 MLIKVQLTA
+1 MI
-10 SGTATI
+10 
-16 TNGDTL
+16 TL
-22 TPLRAITLEDAR
+22 TIGPDGSGSYEDENGVEPLAASNSEQLRALLLGKAASRAR
-34 HQVTDHLTR
+34 AQNQVVSVTARDTSGVAYLLVSPSGAIK
-43 LAREQGGPVITH
+43 LA
-55 LVDPDGEYNL
+55 D
-65 CFSPD
+65 
-70 GNVTMATSDQVEN
+70 
-83 ALNTPKPPE
+83 KPPTQQPAPPQ
-92 ATPEAEPVV
+92 ATPAPDLAAQVLAAYQTHSQQPV
-101 SSPEVE
+101 SPQ
-107 PVVDEP
+107 
-113 LPAQLHLPEAIE
+113 A
-125 PPTKPEPEPE
+125 
-135 RSMPA
+135 PA
-140 PSQDLEP
+140 PLNQNMP
-147 EPAPKQVQI
+147 QPA
-156 QTPQPVQTPIVFTA
+156 PQPV
-170 PQPQNTQ
+170 PQQSVPGQPVAATQ
-177 PPAAPPAAPPTP
+177 PL
-189 MPVVSAQPAQPQYA
+189 AQA
-203 PTPAPVLDQTP
+203 PTPPPVPQPVPQQPVPQQSVPQPVNQPVPGQGVQVSAPVLRAR
-214 QLPEQNQQFYPDAAL
+214 PD
-229 NQPQPTANPVPSSFL
+229 SFL
-244 TQSAASGPKPTGWRA
+244 AKSAAGGPKPTGWRA
-259 VAGRLGLKVQASQA
+259 VAGRLGFKVQASQA
-273 QSQQWADER
+273 QCQQWEDER

-309 ILLASYFARLGSGA
+309 ILLASYFARLGSGS

-344 HNATILDMVPKTEA
+344 HNATILDMVPQTEA

-393 EQKLSPE
+393 EQKLTPE

-432 VSHADQIVVATTTR
+432 VSHADQIVIATTTR

-465 RSAALAA
+465 RSATLAA

-506 YDRAM
+506 YDRSM

-523 ATRAA
+523 TTRAA

>member
-1 MLIKVQLTA
+1 MITLTIGPDGSGSYEDENGFEALAASDSEQLRALLLGKAASRARAQNQVVNVTA
-10 SGTATI
+10 RD
-16 TNGDTL
+16 TNGIAYL
-22 TPLRAITLEDAR
+22 LVSPSGAIK
-34 HQVTDHLTR
+34 
-43 LAREQGGPVITH
+43 LA
-55 LVDPDGEYNL
+55 D
-65 CFSPD
+65 
-70 GNVTMATSDQVEN
+70 
-83 ALNTPKPPE
+83 KPP
-92 ATPEAEPVV
+92 
-101 SSPEVE
+101 
-107 PVVDEP
+107 
-113 LPAQLHLPEAIE
+113 
-125 PPTKPEPEPE
+125 
-135 RSMPA
+135 
-140 PSQDLEP
+140 
-147 EPAPKQVQI
+147 
-156 QTPQPVQTPIVFTA
+156 
-170 PQPQNTQ
+170 TQ
-177 PPAAPPAAPPTP
+177 
-189 MPVVSAQPAQPQYA
+189 Q
-203 PTPAPVLDQTP
+203 PTPAPQTNAAPDLAAQVLAAYQTHSQQPVSP
-214 QLPEQNQQFYPDAAL
+214 QAPAPVNQNMPQPAPQQALPQPMPQPV
-229 NQPQPTANPVPSSFL
+229 NQPVAATQSVAQAPTPVVPSQQALPQQSVPQPMPQQSVPQPVPQQGVQVSAPVLRARPDSFL
-244 TQSAASGPKPTGWRA
+244 AKSAAGGPKPTGWRA
-259 VAGRLGLKVQASQA
+259 VAGRLGFKVQASQA
-273 QSQQWADER
+273 QCQQWEDER

-309 ILLASYFARLGSGA
+309 ILLASNFARLGSGS

-456 LQGLSGRDE
+456 LQGLASRDE
-465 RSAALAA
+465 RSATLAA

>member
-34 HQVTDHLTR
+34 HQVTDHLTK

-83 ALNTPKPPE
+83 ALNPPKLPE
-92 ATPEAEPVV
+92 ATPVV
-101 SSPEVE
+101 SSPEPEPPVE
-107 PVVDEP
+107 ESVPEQVD
-113 LPAQLHLPEAIE
+113 LPEVIE
-125 PPTKPEPEPE
+125 PTTKPEPE

-140 PSQDLEP
+140 PSQDPEP
-147 EPAPKQVQI
+147 EPEPKPEQVQI
-156 QTPQPVQTPIVFTA
+156 QTSQPVQTPPVFTA
-170 PQPQNTQ
+170 PQPQNTPQ
-177 PPAAPPAAPPTP
+177 PLAAQNLPAATPSP
-189 MPVVSAQPAQPQYA
+189 MPVAPAQPMQPQYA

-214 QLPEQNQQFYPDAAL
+214 QLPEQNQQFYPDATL
-229 NQPQPTANPVPSSFL
+229 NQPQPTANLAPSSFL

-259 VAGRLGLKVQASQA
+259 VAGRLGLKVQASQT

-309 ILLASYFARLGSGA
+309 ILLASYFARLGSGS

-344 HNATILDMVPKTEA
+344 HNATILDMVPQTEA

>member
-1 MLIKVQLTA
+1 MI
-10 SGTATI
+10 
-16 TNGDTL
+16 TL
-22 TPLRAITLEDAR
+22 TIGPDGSGSYEDENGIEPLAASNSEQLRALLLGKAASRAR
-34 HQVTDHLTR
+34 AQNQVVSVTARDTSGVAYLLVSPSGAIK
-43 LAREQGGPVITH
+43 LA
-55 LVDPDGEYNL
+55 D
-65 CFSPD
+65 
-70 GNVTMATSDQVEN
+70 
-83 ALNTPKPPE
+83 KPPTQQPAPPQ
-92 ATPEAEPVV
+92 ATPAPEENDLAAQVLAAYQTHSQQPVSPQAPAPLNQNMPQPAPQQVPGQPVAATQPLAQAPTPPPVV
-101 SSPEVE
+101 
-107 PVVDEP
+107 
-113 LPAQLHLPEAIE
+113 
-125 PPTKPEPEPE
+125 
-135 RSMPA
+135 
-140 PSQDLEP
+140 PSQQP
-147 EPAPKQVQI
+147 V
-156 QTPQPVQTPIVFTA
+156 PQPVPQQPVPQQSV
-170 PQPQNTQ
+170 PQPVNQ
-177 PPAAPPAAPPTP
+177 PVPGQG
-189 MPVVSAQPAQPQYA
+189 VQVS
-203 PTPAPVLDQTP
+203 APVLRAR
-214 QLPEQNQQFYPDAAL
+214 PD
-229 NQPQPTANPVPSSFL
+229 SFL
-244 TQSAASGPKPTGWRA
+244 AKSAAGGPKPTGWRA
-259 VAGRLGLKVQASQA
+259 VAGRLGFKVQASQA
-273 QSQQWADER
+273 QCQQWEDER

-309 ILLASYFARLGSGA
+309 ILLASNFARLGSGS

-393 EQKLSPE
+393 EQKLSPK

-432 VSHADQIVVATTTR
+432 VSHADQIVIATTTR

>member
-1 MLIKVQLTA
+1 MITLTIGSDGSGSYEDENGVESLTA
-10 SGTATI
+10 SSQEQLRSLLLGRAAARARQE
-16 TNGDTL
+16 GQ
-22 TPLRAITLEDAR
+22 PLRVAAKDTSGL
-34 HQVTDHLTR
+34 
-43 LAREQGGPVITH
+43 TH
-55 LVDPDGEYNL
+55 LLITPSGAISLAKAEE
-65 CFSPD
+65 P
-70 GNVTMATSDQVEN
+70 TPEPTSQS
-83 ALNTPKPPE
+83 TPVNQMPTVPAP
-92 ATPEAEPVV
+92 ATPAQPVAA
-101 SSPEVE
+101 
-107 PVVDEP
+107 
-113 LPAQLHLPEAIE
+113 PASAPQP
-125 PPTKPEPEPE
+125 
-135 RSMPA
+135 MPA
-140 PSQDLEP
+140 PT
-147 EPAPKQVQI
+147 QV
-156 QTPQPVQTPIVFTA
+156 
-170 PQPQNTQ
+170 N
-177 PPAAPPAAPPTP
+177 
-189 MPVVSAQPAQPQYA
+189 QPAQAMAAAAPQQPMPQGVPLYQPAPAQQAPQVMPDQVNQPTFQGVPANYA
-203 PTPAPVLDQTP
+203 PQQALAPQNAPSFQMGTAPAPVSRP
-214 QLPEQNQQFYPDAAL
+214 RPD
-229 NQPQPTANPVPSSFL
+229 SFL
-244 TQSAASGPKPTGWRA
+244 SQSSAGGPKPTGWRA

-273 QSQQWADER
+273 QCQQWEDER

-300 GGAGKTPTS
+300 GGAGRTPTS
-309 ILLASYFARLGSGA
+309 ILLASNFARLGSGS

-344 HNATILDMVPKTEA
+344 HNATILDMVPQTEV

-393 EQKLSPE
+393 EQKLTPE

-432 VSHADQIVVATTTR
+432 VSHADQIVIATTTR

>member
-1 MLIKVQLTA
+1 MI
-10 SGTATI
+10 
-16 TNGDTL
+16 TL
-22 TPLRAITLEDAR
+22 TIGPDGSGSYEDENGIEPLAASNSEQLRALLLGKAASRAR
-34 HQVTDHLTR
+34 AQNQVVSVTARDTSGVAYLLVSPSGAIK
-43 LAREQGGPVITH
+43 LA
-55 LVDPDGEYNL
+55 D
-65 CFSPD
+65 
-70 GNVTMATSDQVEN
+70 
-83 ALNTPKPPE
+83 KPPTQQPAPPQ
-92 ATPEAEPVV
+92 ATPAPEENDLAAQVLAAYQTHSQQPV
-101 SSPEVE
+101 SPQ
-107 PVVDEP
+107 
-113 LPAQLHLPEAIE
+113 A
-125 PPTKPEPEPE
+125 
-135 RSMPA
+135 PA
-140 PSQDLEP
+140 PLNQNMP
-147 EPAPKQVQI
+147 QPAPQQV
-156 QTPQPVQTPIVFTA
+156 PGQPVA
-170 PQPQNTQ
+170 ATQ
-177 PPAAPPAAPPTP
+177 PL
-189 MPVVSAQPAQPQYA
+189 AQA
-203 PTPAPVLDQTP
+203 PTPPPVVPSQQPVPGQGVQVSAPVLRAR
-214 QLPEQNQQFYPDAAL
+214 PD
-229 NQPQPTANPVPSSFL
+229 SFL
-244 TQSAASGPKPTGWRA
+244 AKSAAGGPKPTGWRA
-259 VAGRLGLKVQASQA
+259 VAGRLGFKVQASQA
-273 QSQQWADER
+273 QCQQWEDER

-309 ILLASYFARLGSGA
+309 ILLASNFARLGSGS

-344 HNATILDMVPKTEA
+344 HNATILDMVPQTEA

-456 LQGLSGRDE
+456 LQGLSSRDE

-506 YDRAM
+506 YDRSM

>member
-1 MLIKVQLTA
+1 MI
-10 SGTATI
+10 
-16 TNGDTL
+16 TL
-22 TPLRAITLEDAR
+22 TIGPDGSGSYEDENGIEPLAASNSEQLRALLLGKAASRAR
-34 HQVTDHLTR
+34 AQNQVVSVTARDTSGVAYLLVSPSGAIK
-43 LAREQGGPVITH
+43 LA
-55 LVDPDGEYNL
+55 D
-65 CFSPD
+65 
-70 GNVTMATSDQVEN
+70 
-83 ALNTPKPPE
+83 KPPTQQPAPPQ
-92 ATPEAEPVV
+92 ATPAPEENDLAAQVLAAYQTHSQQPVSPQAPAPLNQNMPQPAPQQVPGQPVAATQPLAQAPTPPPVV
-101 SSPEVE
+101 
-107 PVVDEP
+107 
-113 LPAQLHLPEAIE
+113 
-125 PPTKPEPEPE
+125 
-135 RSMPA
+135 
-140 PSQDLEP
+140 PSQQP
-147 EPAPKQVQI
+147 V
-156 QTPQPVQTPIVFTA
+156 PQPVPQQPVPQQSV
-170 PQPQNTQ
+170 PQPVNQ
-177 PPAAPPAAPPTP
+177 PVPGQG
-189 MPVVSAQPAQPQYA
+189 VQVS
-203 PTPAPVLDQTP
+203 APVLRAR
-214 QLPEQNQQFYPDAAL
+214 PD
-229 NQPQPTANPVPSSFL
+229 SFL
-244 TQSAASGPKPTGWRA
+244 AKSAAGGPKPTGWRA
-259 VAGRLGLKVQASQA
+259 VAGRLGFKVQASQA
-273 QSQQWADER
+273 QCQQWEDER

-309 ILLASYFARLGSGA
+309 ILLASNFARLGSGS

-344 HNATILDMVPKTEA
+344 HNATILDMVPQTEA

-393 EQKLSPE
+393 EQKLSPK

-432 VSHADQIVVATTTR
+432 VSHADQIVIATTTR

-456 LQGLSGRDE
+456 LQGLSSRDE
-465 RSAALAA
+465 RSATLAA

-506 YDRAM
+506 YDRSM

>member
-1 MLIKVQLTA
+1 MI
-10 SGTATI
+10 
-16 TNGDTL
+16 TL
-22 TPLRAITLEDAR
+22 TIGPDGSGSYEDENGIEPLAASNSEQLRALLLGKAASRAR
-34 HQVTDHLTR
+34 AQNQVVSVTARDTSGVAYLLVSPSGAIK
-43 LAREQGGPVITH
+43 LA
-55 LVDPDGEYNL
+55 D
-65 CFSPD
+65 
-70 GNVTMATSDQVEN
+70 
-83 ALNTPKPPE
+83 KPPTQQPAPPQ
-92 ATPEAEPVV
+92 ATPAPEENDLAAQVLAAYQTHSQQPVSPQAPAPLNQNMPQPAPQQVPGQPVAATQPLAQAPTPPPVV
-101 SSPEVE
+101 
-107 PVVDEP
+107 
-113 LPAQLHLPEAIE
+113 
-125 PPTKPEPEPE
+125 
-135 RSMPA
+135 
-140 PSQDLEP
+140 PSQQP
-147 EPAPKQVQI
+147 V
-156 QTPQPVQTPIVFTA
+156 PQPVPQQPVPQQSV
-170 PQPQNTQ
+170 PQPVNQ
-177 PPAAPPAAPPTP
+177 PVPGQG
-189 MPVVSAQPAQPQYA
+189 VQVS
-203 PTPAPVLDQTP
+203 APVLRAR
-214 QLPEQNQQFYPDAAL
+214 PD
-229 NQPQPTANPVPSSFL
+229 SFL
-244 TQSAASGPKPTGWRA
+244 AKSAAGGPKPTGWRA
-259 VAGRLGLKVQASQA
+259 VAGRLGFKVQASQA
-273 QSQQWADER
+273 QCQQWEDER

-309 ILLASYFARLGSGA
+309 ILLASYFARLGSGS

-344 HNATILDMVPKTEA
+344 HNATILDMVPQTEA

-368 VAAYTHHQT
+368 VAAFTHHQT

-432 VSHADQIVVATTTR
+432 VSHADQIVIATTTR

-506 YDRAM
+506 YDRSM

>member
-1 MLIKVQLTA
+1 MLLKVQLTA
-10 SGTATI
+10 SGTASI

-22 TPLRAITLEDAR
+22 TPLRAADLATAR
-34 HQVTDHLTR
+34 ALVTDHLTQM
-43 LAREQGGPVITH
+43 AREQGGPVITH
-55 LVDPDGEYNL
+55 LVDPDGEYDL
-65 CFSPD
+65 CFSSD
-70 GNVTMATSDQVEN
+70 GVTMATSDQVEN
-83 ALNTPKPPE
+83 ALNPPKLPE
-92 ATPEAEPVV
+92 TTPVV
-101 SSPEVE
+101 FSPEPDQDE
-107 PVVDEP
+107 EEIVDEP
-113 LPAQLHLPEAIE
+113 LGPDFFENIE
-125 PPTKPEPEPE
+125 PNLNPPSPQIA
-135 RSMPA
+135 PA
-140 PSQDLEP
+140 PVLSQLD
-147 EPAPKQVQI
+147 
-156 QTPQPVQTPIVFTA
+156 
-170 PQPQNTQ
+170 
-177 PPAAPPAAPPTP
+177 
-189 MPVVSAQPAQPQYA
+189 
-203 PTPAPVLDQTP
+203 TPAPVSDIPTPPQAPMPTVAHDIYQPP
-214 QLPEQNQQFYPDAAL
+214 QLPEQNQQFYPGSTL

-259 VAGRLGLKVQASQA
+259 VAGRLGIKVQASQA
-273 QSQQWADER
+273 QCQQWEDER

-309 ILLASYFARLGSGA
+309 ILLASNFARLGSGS

-368 VAAYTHHQT
+368 VAAFTHHQT

>member
-1 MLIKVQLTA
+1 MITLTIGPDGSGSYEDENGFEALTA
-10 SGTATI
+10 S
-16 TNGDTL
+16 DSEQ
-22 TPLRAITLEDAR
+22 LRALLLGKAASRAR
-34 HQVTDHLTR
+34 AQNQVVSVTARDTSGVAYLLVSPSGAIK
-43 LAREQGGPVITH
+43 LA
-55 LVDPDGEYNL
+55 D
-65 CFSPD
+65 
-70 GNVTMATSDQVEN
+70 
-83 ALNTPKPPE
+83 KPPTQQPAPPQ
-92 ATPEAEPVV
+92 ATPAPEENDLAAQVLAAYQTHSQQPV
-101 SSPEVE
+101 SAQAPAG
-107 PVVDEP
+107 P
-113 LPAQLHLPEAIE
+113 LNQNMPQ
-125 PPTKPEPEPE
+125 
-135 RSMPA
+135 PA
-140 PSQDLEP
+140 PQR
-147 EPAPKQVQI
+147 
-156 QTPQPVQTPIVFTA
+156 A
-170 PQPQNTQ
+170 PQPMAQQGLPGQPVPGQQVAATQ
-177 PPAAPPAAPPTP
+177 PL
-189 MPVVSAQPAQPQYA
+189 AQA
-203 PTPAPVLDQTP
+203 PTPPPVVPSQQPVPQQSVPQQGVQVSPPVLRAR
-214 QLPEQNQQFYPDAAL
+214 PD
-229 NQPQPTANPVPSSFL
+229 SFL
-244 TQSAASGPKPTGWRA
+244 AKSAAGGPKPTGWRA
-259 VAGRLGLKVQASQA
+259 VAGRLGFKVQASQA
-273 QSQQWADER
+273 QCQQWEDER

-309 ILLASYFARLGSGA
+309 ILLASNFARLGSGS

-344 HNATILDMVPKTEA
+344 HSATILDMVPQTEA

-506 YDRAM
+506 YDRSM

>member
-1 MLIKVQLTA
+1 MI
-10 SGTATI
+10 
-16 TNGDTL
+16 TL
-22 TPLRAITLEDAR
+22 TIGPDGSGSYEDENGIEPLAASNSEQLRALLLGKAASRAR
-34 HQVTDHLTR
+34 AQNQVVSVTARDTSGVAYLLVSPSGAIK
-43 LAREQGGPVITH
+43 LA
-55 LVDPDGEYNL
+55 D
-65 CFSPD
+65 
-70 GNVTMATSDQVEN
+70 
-83 ALNTPKPPE
+83 KPPTQQPAPPQ
-92 ATPEAEPVV
+92 ATPAPEENDLAAQVLAAYQTHSQQPVSPQAPAPLNQNMPQPAPQQVPGQPVAATQPLAQAPTPPPVV
-101 SSPEVE
+101 
-107 PVVDEP
+107 
-113 LPAQLHLPEAIE
+113 
-125 PPTKPEPEPE
+125 
-135 RSMPA
+135 
-140 PSQDLEP
+140 PSQQP
-147 EPAPKQVQI
+147 V
-156 QTPQPVQTPIVFTA
+156 PQPVPQQPVPQQSV
-170 PQPQNTQ
+170 PQPVNQ
-177 PPAAPPAAPPTP
+177 PVPGQG
-189 MPVVSAQPAQPQYA
+189 VQVS
-203 PTPAPVLDQTP
+203 APVLRAR
-214 QLPEQNQQFYPDAAL
+214 PD
-229 NQPQPTANPVPSSFL
+229 SFL
-244 TQSAASGPKPTGWRA
+244 AKSAAGGPKPTGWRA
-259 VAGRLGLKVQASQA
+259 VAGRLGFKVQASQA
-273 QSQQWADER
+273 QCQQWEDER

-309 ILLASYFARLGSGA
+309 ILLASNFARLGSGS

-344 HNATILDMVPKTEA
+344 HNATILDMVPQTEA

-368 VAAYTHHQT
+368 VAAFTHHQT

-506 YDRAM
+506 YDRSM

>member
-1 MLIKVQLTA
+1 MI
-10 SGTATI
+10 
-16 TNGDTL
+16 TL
-22 TPLRAITLEDAR
+22 TIGPDGSGSYEDENGIEPLAASNSEQLRALLLGKAASRAR
-34 HQVTDHLTR
+34 AQNQVVSVTARDTSGVAYLLVSPSGAIK
-43 LAREQGGPVITH
+43 LA
-55 LVDPDGEYNL
+55 D
-65 CFSPD
+65 
-70 GNVTMATSDQVEN
+70 
-83 ALNTPKPPE
+83 KPPTQQPAPPQ
-92 ATPEAEPVV
+92 ATPAPEENDLAAQVLAAYQTHSQQPVSPQAPAPLNQNMPQPAPQQVPGQPVAATQPLAQAPTPPPVV
-101 SSPEVE
+101 
-107 PVVDEP
+107 
-113 LPAQLHLPEAIE
+113 
-125 PPTKPEPEPE
+125 
-135 RSMPA
+135 
-140 PSQDLEP
+140 PSQQP
-147 EPAPKQVQI
+147 V
-156 QTPQPVQTPIVFTA
+156 PQPVPQQPVPQQSV
-170 PQPQNTQ
+170 PQPVNQ
-177 PPAAPPAAPPTP
+177 PVPGQG
-189 MPVVSAQPAQPQYA
+189 VQVS
-203 PTPAPVLDQTP
+203 APVLRAR
-214 QLPEQNQQFYPDAAL
+214 PD
-229 NQPQPTANPVPSSFL
+229 SFL
-244 TQSAASGPKPTGWRA
+244 AKSAAGGPKPTGWRA
-259 VAGRLGLKVQASQA
+259 VAGRLGFKVQASQA
-273 QSQQWADER
+273 QCQQWEDER

-309 ILLASYFARLGSGA
+309 ILLASNFARLGSGS

-344 HNATILDMVPKTEA
+344 HNATILDMVPQTEA

-432 VSHADQIVVATTTR
+432 VSHADQIVIATTTR

-506 YDRAM
+506 YDRSM